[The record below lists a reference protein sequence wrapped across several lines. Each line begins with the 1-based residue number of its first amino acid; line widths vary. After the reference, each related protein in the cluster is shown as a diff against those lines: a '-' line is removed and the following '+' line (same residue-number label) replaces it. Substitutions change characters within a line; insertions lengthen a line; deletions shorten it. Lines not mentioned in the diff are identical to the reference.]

1 MRQMFSI
8 GRAAPLRVTAAWA
21 VFTICLAFVVA
32 TGAPLAGQAPVTAF
46 STTTGQSA
54 YNSQCASCHGKSLQ
68 GAFGPPLKGSA
79 FAKKWSDPKKLQS
92 YISAEMPPGN
102 PNSLAPGVSRAIAG
116 FLLGENVADGSEGP
130 SVPMQAVHAG
140 EASIAVSASSAEGGG
155 ILAPIEN
162 FDVTYENVMARRR
175 WRLAKLGDVS
185 DADLANPAPD
195 DWLQWRRTY
204 DGHGFSPLTSINA
217 SNVGSLTVAWSL
229 ALKSGSNG
237 IIPLAHDGILFVN
250 SSGSV
255 SAIDAKS
262 SEILWTF
269 DRTASV
275 SAMGPPVTQP
285 RGMAIYKTMLL
296 VPTLDNHLIA
306 LDMRSGKLIWD
317 HLIDAGSGSLRVTGA
332 PLVVRGNVIL
342 GLSGCAGNAEPG
354 GCFIVALNAM
364 TGNEAWRFHTIARPG
379 EANGDSWN
387 GAPIN
392 ERFGGSLWTGGT
404 YDGENN
410 LILFGAGQTYR
421 ISALMENAAVPGVSN
436 SALYTDATLALSPDT
451 GKLVW
456 YYQHMARDV
465 WDMDWGFERQVA
477 DMYIRGAKRRVVM
490 TMGKLGILDILD
502 ARTGEYLSSYD
513 MGYQTLVTAIDPA
526 SGKKTTA
533 PDAEPLVGKAIS
545 MCPFATGVRNWPSTS
560 FDSATGQLFVPFNR
574 NCMDLIWERGGD
586 FEISYRAR
594 VDERAAGKF
603 GGMGSI
609 NVSAGEAT
617 WSTAQR
623 APSATSALATA
634 GGIVFDG
641 SRDRVF
647 RALDSQTGRELWS
660 LQLDGVPSAT
670 PITFM
675 AEGKQYVA
683 VTTGGGNPND
693 IGLRSLTPDIAN
705 PGLGVRLWLF
715 KLPKS
720 DPAP

>member
-1 MRQMFSI
+1 MIAACVASI
-8 GRAAPLRVTAAWA
+8 A
-21 VFTICLAFVVA
+21 I
-32 TGAPLAGQAPVTAF
+32 TGAARASETQEIATSAI
-46 STTTGQSA
+46 TGQSA
-54 YNSQCASCHGKSLQ
+54 YNSQCASCHGKALQ
-68 GAFGPPLKGSA
+68 GAFGPPLKGPA
-79 FAKKWSDPKKLQS
+79 FAKKWSDTRKLQA

-102 PNSLAPGVSRAIAG
+102 PNSLAPGISRAIAI
-116 FLLGENVADGSEGP
+116 FLLGKNLAGGSGAPADSAY
-130 SVPMQAVHAG
+130 STLA
-140 EASIAVSASSAEGGG
+140 EAIDAQPGASSSEGGG

-162 FDVTYENVMARRR
+162 FDGTYQNVVARRSA
-175 WRLAKLGDVS
+175 RLAELGDVS
-185 DADLANPAPD
+185 DADLVNPAPG

-204 DGHGFSPLTSINA
+204 DGHGFSPLTSIKA

-250 SSGSV
+250 SSGTV

-262 SEILWTF
+262 SDILWTF
-269 DRTASV
+269 DRAAEV

-285 RGMAIYKTMLL
+285 RGMALYKTMLL

-306 LDMRSGKLIWD
+306 LDMRTGKLVWD
-317 HLIDAGSGSLRVTGA
+317 RLIDPGSGSLRVSGA
-332 PLVVRGNVIL
+332 PLIVRGNVIL

-364 TGNEAWRFHTIARPG
+364 TGKEAWRFHTIARPG

-387 GAPIN
+387 GAPID

-404 YDGENN
+404 YDSENN

-421 ISALMENAAVPGVSN
+421 ISALMENVVVPGVSN
-436 SALYTDATLALSPDT
+436 SALYTDATLALSPES

-456 YYQHMARDV
+456 FYQHMARDV

-477 DMYIRGAKRRVVM
+477 DLYIRGRKQRVVM

-502 ARTGEYLSSYD
+502 ARTGKYLSSYD

-533 PDAEPLVGKAIS
+533 ASAEPMVGKAIS

-560 FDSATGQLFVPFNR
+560 FDSATGRLFVPFNR

-594 VDERAAGKF
+594 VDERADGKF
-603 GGMGSI
+603 GGMAAI
-609 NVSAGEAT
+609 DVSAGHAT

-641 SRDRVF
+641 TRDRSF
-647 RALDSQTGRELWS
+647 RALDSKTGRELWS

-675 AEGKQYVA
+675 AEGEQYVA

-705 PGLGVRLWLF
+705 SGPGVRLWLF
-715 KLPKS
+715 KLPRS
-720 DPAP
+720 NEAR